1 MVSSRPVIF
10 RNGFVVPLTFAL
22 VFVPMILEA
31 IVSAR
36 HDRALR
42 AAGAIEPDGDVYQIM
57 QLAYPG
63 CFLALLA
70 EAAWRGAPW
79 DSVSAA
85 GLALFVGAKA
95 LKYWAIASLGVR
107 WTFRVLVPPASMP
120 TRSGP
125 YRWMN
130 HPNYVAV
137 AGELIGATLMMHAF
151 VTGVPAVA
159 AFSYLMWRRVQVEEK
174 ALARR

>member
-1 MVSSRPVIF
+1 MIPSVA
-10 RNGFVVPLTFAL
+10 FAC
-22 VFVPMILEA
+22 VFLPMIAEA

-42 AAGAIEPDGDVYQIM
+42 ARGAIEPEGDVYKVM

-63 CFLALLA
+63 CFLILLA
-70 EAAWRGAPW
+70 EGALRGVRWDAIMGMGAAIF
-79 DSVSAA
+79 AA
-85 GLALFVGAKA
+85 AKA
-95 LKYWAIASLGVR
+95 LKYWAIASLGER
-107 WTFRVLVPPASMP
+107 WTFRVLVPPGSTP

-125 YRWMN
+125 YGWIN

-137 AGELIGATLMMHAF
+137 AGEFAGTAVAMHAAGS
-151 VTGVPAVA
+151 GVPVTAV
-159 AFSYLMWRRVQVEEK
+159 FIFLMWRRIGIEEN

>member
-1 MVSSRPVIF
+1 MILS
-10 RNGFVVPLTFAL
+10 LAFAC
-22 VFVPMILEA
+22 VFLPMIAEA

-42 AAGAIEPDGDVYQIM
+42 GRGAIEPEGDVYKVM

-63 CFLALLA
+63 CFLILLA
-70 EAAWRGAPW
+70 EGAVRGVRWDGIMGMGAAIFAT
-79 DSVSAA
+79 
-85 GLALFVGAKA
+85 AKA
-95 LKYWAIASLGVR
+95 LKYWAIASLGER
-107 WTFRVLVPPASMP
+107 WTFRVLVPPGSTP

-125 YRWMN
+125 YRWIN

-137 AGELIGATLMMHAF
+137 AGELAGTAVAMHAAGS
-151 VTGVPAVA
+151 GVPVTAV
-159 AFSYLMWRRVQVEEK
+159 FIFLMWRRIGVEEN

>member
-1 MVSSRPVIF
+1 MVTPAPA
-10 RNGFVVPLTFAL
+10 VPLTFAL
-22 VFVPMILEA
+22 VFVPMIGEA

-42 AAGAIEPDGDVYQIM
+42 ANGAIEPAGDVYRIM

-70 EAAWRGAPW
+70 EGAWRAAPW
-79 DSVSAA
+79 DAMSAA
-85 GLALFVGAKA
+85 GLAMFVAAKA
-95 LKYWAIASLGVR
+95 LKYWAIASLGAR
-107 WTFRVLVPPASMP
+107 WTFRVLVPPASTP
-120 TRSGP
+120 IRSGP
-125 YRWMN
+125 YQWLN
-130 HPNYVAV
+130 HPNYMAV
-137 AGELIGATLMMHAF
+137 AGELIGAAAMTHAF

-159 AFSYLMWRRVQVEEK
+159 TFSYLMWRRIQVEEK